1 VPAFF
6 VHAGVS
12 SLDCI
17 GVHPIRPA
25 AIINAI
31 GQGETR
37 FGTTQGGT
45 PTSLTFNRISQFQ
58 GSIKRAG
65 NPCGNL
71 TGGSVTYSNNLDKI
85 ETIRD
90 DGLIEG
96 ADPTIAALTGR
107 IDLRFADTT
116 LIDLAPGGT
125 PVDLE
130 FRLHALGAGK
140 ARAERAR
147 GLPGRRWRQSALRV
161 SRAALERNVALDCEV
176 ERAGSMANIHRT
188 GEKAVKRAASIL
200 CTLCAGRRFPVEGAS
215 TQSAGAGR
223 RAVRQTPNQ
232 PQSEQISGG
241 PLSTRRMRSACRE
254 TPILTNTRLR

>member
-147 GLPGRRWRQSALRV
+147 GLPGRRWRQSALLCRW
-161 SRAALERNVALDCEV
+161 SPGFASAALLWSGTWRSIARSSELAAWRISTER
-176 ERAGSMANIHRT
+176 G
-188 GEKAVKRAASIL
+188 KR
-200 CTLCAGRRFPVEGAS
+200 R
-215 TQSAGAGR
+215 
-223 RAVRQTPNQ
+223 
-232 PQSEQISGG
+232 
-241 PLSTRRMRSACRE
+241 
-254 TPILTNTRLR
+254 